1 MFCLTQIMYV
11 CLCLIII
18 YIYVHKG
25 LVKMEEKCECNL
37 ENLKRIGD
45 IRI

>member
-1 MFCLTQIMYV
+1 MFV

-25 LVKMEEKCECNL
+25 FVKMEEKCECNL
-37 ENLKRIGD
+37 ENLKRIKNLRYFSIVQKD
-45 IRI
+45 